1 MFPDNFVAFI
11 GITTLVSLA
20 PGANTMFVMSQSALR
35 GRRAGIMAGLGIEV
49 SNVFYFLLLAFG
61 LATVVAASTLV
72 FDALK
77 WMGAIYLGIIGVL
90 AFGRSFQKTGPSP
103 VTEVP
108 AVRSSHG
115 AFLDGL
121 MIGLGNPKT
130 LIWFLTLLPLFINKD
145 RDVFAQ
151 TMTIAVVGTVIDVA
165 VQWLYVY
172 AGGALSR
179 FMGRPNIRA
188 WFERGM
194 GIVFMGLALVVALSH
209 GNGEPPPQ
217 SK

>member
-1 MFPDNFVAFI
+1 MFPDNFVAFM

-35 GRRAGIMAGLGIEV
+35 GHRAGIAAGLGIEV
-49 SNVFYFLLLAFG
+49 SNVVYFLLIAFG
-61 LATVVAASTLV
+61 LATVVAASEGV
-72 FDALK
+72 FDFLK
-77 WMGAIYLGIIGVL
+77 WMGALYLAILGVL
-90 AFGRSFQKTGPSP
+90 AFGRSFQKQLPSP

-108 AVRSSHG
+108 VVKASHG
-115 AFLDGL
+115 AFIDGL

-130 LIWFLTLLPLFINKD
+130 IIWFLTLLPQFINKD

-151 TMTIAVVGTVIDVA
+151 TITIAVVGTIIDVG
-165 VQWLYVY
+165 VQWIYVY

-179 FMGRPNIRA
+179 FLGKPDIRA

-194 GIVFMGLALVVALSH
+194 GIIFMGLALVVALSH
-209 GNGEPPPQ
+209 RN
-217 SK
+217 

>member
-1 MFPDNFVAFI
+1 MFPDNFVAFM

-35 GRRAGIMAGLGIEV
+35 GHRAGIAAGLGIEV
-49 SNVFYFLLLAFG
+49 SNVVYFLLIAFG
-61 LATVVAASTLV
+61 LATVVATSEGV
-72 FDALK
+72 FDFLK
-77 WMGAIYLGIIGVL
+77 WMGALYLAILGVL
-90 AFGRSFQKTGPSP
+90 AFGRSFQKQQPPP

-108 AVRSSHG
+108 VVKASHG
-115 AFLDGL
+115 AFIDGL

-130 LIWFLTLLPLFINKD
+130 IIWFLTLLPQFINKD

-151 TMTIAVVGTVIDVA
+151 TMTIAVVGTIIDIA

-179 FMGRPNIRA
+179 FLGKPDIRA
-188 WFERGM
+188 WFERGI
-194 GIVFMGLALVVALSH
+194 GIIFMGLALVVALSH
-209 GNGEPPPQ
+209 RN
-217 SK
+217 

>member
-20 PGANTMFVMSQSALR
+20 PGANTMFVMSQAALR
-35 GRRAGIMAGLGIEV
+35 GHRAGIAAGLGIEV
-49 SNVFYFLLLAFG
+49 SNVVYFLLIAFG
-61 LATVVAASTLV
+61 LATVVATSEMV
-72 FDALK
+72 FYVLK
-77 WMGAIYLGIIGVL
+77 WMGALYLAVLGVM
-90 AFGRSFQKTGPSP
+90 AFGRSFQKAPPSP

-108 AVRSSHG
+108 SVRASHG

-121 MIGLGNPKT
+121 MIGMGNPKT
-130 LIWFLTLLPLFINKD
+130 IIWFLTLLPQFINKD

-151 TMTIAVVGTVIDVA
+151 TMTIAVVGTVIDIG
-165 VQWLYVY
+165 VQWIYVY

-179 FMGRPNIRA
+179 FLAKPSIRA

-194 GIVFMGLALVVALSH
+194 GIIFMGLALVVALSH
-209 GNGEPPPQ
+209 RN
-217 SK
+217 

>member
-1 MFPDNFVAFI
+1 MFPDNFVAFM

-35 GRRAGIMAGLGIEV
+35 GHRAGIAAGLGIEV
-49 SNVFYFLLLAFG
+49 SNVVYFLLIAFG
-61 LATVVAASTLV
+61 LATVVATSEGV
-72 FDALK
+72 FDFLK
-77 WMGAIYLGIIGVL
+77 WIGALYLAILGVL
-90 AFGRSFQKTGPSP
+90 AFGRSFQKQPAPP

-108 AVRSSHG
+108 VVKASHG
-115 AFLDGL
+115 AFIDGL

-130 LIWFLTLLPLFINKD
+130 IIWFLTLLPQFINKD

-151 TMTIAVVGTVIDVA
+151 TITIAVVGTIIDIA

-179 FMGRPNIRA
+179 FLGKPDIRA

-194 GIVFMGLALVVALSH
+194 GIIFMGLALVVALSH
-209 GNGEPPPQ
+209 RN
-217 SK
+217 

>member
-1 MFPDNFVAFI
+1 MFPDNFVAFM

-35 GRRAGIMAGLGIEV
+35 GHRAGIAAGLGIEV
-49 SNVFYFLLLAFG
+49 SNVVYFLLIAFG
-61 LATVVAASTLV
+61 LATVVATSEGV
-72 FDALK
+72 FDFLK
-77 WMGAIYLGIIGVL
+77 WIGALYLAILGVL
-90 AFGRSFQKTGPSP
+90 AFGRSFQKQQPSP

-108 AVRSSHG
+108 VVKSSHG
-115 AFLDGL
+115 AFIDGL

-130 LIWFLTLLPLFINKD
+130 IIWFLTLLPQFINKD

-151 TMTIAVVGTVIDVA
+151 TITIAVVGTIIEIA

-179 FMGRPNIRA
+179 FLGKPDIRA

-194 GIVFMGLALVVALSH
+194 GIIFMGLALVVALSH
-209 GNGEPPPQ
+209 RN
-217 SK
+217 